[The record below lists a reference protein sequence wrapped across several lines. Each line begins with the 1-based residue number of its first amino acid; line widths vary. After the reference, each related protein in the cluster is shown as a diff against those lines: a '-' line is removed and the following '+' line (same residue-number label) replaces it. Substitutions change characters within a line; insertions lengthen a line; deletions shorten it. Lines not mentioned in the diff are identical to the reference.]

1 MIITQYKL
9 NTMKRYIYKTL
20 ALVALATLGSTA
32 YAMPENN
39 IAIGKTATAS
49 SDNGGNDPASKAID
63 GDINSRWISNTNDIE
78 WWQVDLGRTFDDIYK
93 IDIVWEG
100 AWTATFDIEISN
112 DGEKYTTVTEV
123 IDQIIEGAFPFTQTL
138 EYDETLSARYIRF
151 SAKKRGTIYANSF
164 WEFKVYS
171 NDFDETRNIALNK
184 TATAGI
190 KSDIAKESNDGN
202 MGTRWASGDDPN
214 KDNYDMQWW
223 EVDLGA
229 NYSLTN
235 VDIFWEGAYAVDYV
249 ILGKEEES
257 DEWKELTA
265 VPEGTEIKVGTTEDM
280 INTHAINGNARYVR
294 IKSNKNSLD
303 NAYGMSIWE
312 VRIYADDY
320 AKEDSNEDDENV
332 TAIGN
337 INTQKAM
344 IYTTSEAVVVENA
357 DCAIEV
363 YNMSGQQ
370 ITCITQ
376 PSTKE
381 SIRMN
386 KGLYII
392 KIGNQVR
399 KVRFK

>member
-1 MIITQYKL
+1 
-9 NTMKRYIYKTL
+9 
-20 ALVALATLGSTA
+20 
-32 YAMPENN
+32 
-39 IAIGKTATAS
+39 
-49 SDNGGNDPASKAID
+49 
-63 GDINSRWISNTNDIE
+63 
-78 WWQVDLGRTFDDIYK
+78 
-93 IDIVWEG
+93 
-100 AWTATFDIEISN
+100 
-112 DGEKYTTVTEV
+112 
-123 IDQIIEGAFPFTQTL
+123 
-138 EYDETLSARYIRF
+138 
-151 SAKKRGTIYANSF
+151 
-164 WEFKVYS
+164 
-171 NDFDETRNIALNK
+171 
-184 TATAGI
+184 
-190 KSDIAKESNDGN
+190 

-280 INTHAINGNARYVR
+280 INTHAVNGNARYVR
-294 IKSNKNSLD
+294 IKSNKNSLN

-381 SIRMN
+381 NIRMN